1 MSTVLLASQSKSAL
15 DEPVR
20 DSDLPCSF
28 SGTDPVLPRVKKGI
42 GHNTDLIRYF
52 PTLINT
58 AATLKNKERG
68 YALGYEYIRK
78 ASIFSISLQKRYHL
92 SSTPC
97 PNQAVI
103 TKDCDTVERAR
114 ISKTLIPFTSYY
126 FFKTTIMMFLRCW
139 KNDK

>member
-1 MSTVLLASQSKSAL
+1 MPTVLFASQSKSAL

-20 DSDLPCSF
+20 DSDLPCSL

-78 ASIFSISLQKRYHL
+78 ASIFSISLQKRNHYPQPL
-92 SSTPC
+92 
-97 PNQAVI
+97 VI
-103 TKDCDTVERAR
+103 TKLLLLR
-114 ISKTLIPFTSYY
+114 IVIL
-126 FFKTTIMMFLRCW
+126 
-139 KNDK
+139 